1 MEVSLTTDVI
11 IATVV
16 LYLGHIQKLSSISR
30 HFPPRA
36 GNNNSR
42 PNFQFFI
49 SRAGIAITSREAIR
63 RGKKTTPNFAELL
76 FLTKNGQKL
85 YQVIDHYK
93 CSTWLE

>member
-42 PNFQFFI
+42 PNFPFFT
-49 SRAGIAITSREAIR
+49 SRAGIAITTLE
-63 RGKKTTPNFAELL
+63 K
-76 FLTKNGQKL
+76 LTYGQ
-85 YQVIDHYK
+85 IN
-93 CSTWLE
+93 